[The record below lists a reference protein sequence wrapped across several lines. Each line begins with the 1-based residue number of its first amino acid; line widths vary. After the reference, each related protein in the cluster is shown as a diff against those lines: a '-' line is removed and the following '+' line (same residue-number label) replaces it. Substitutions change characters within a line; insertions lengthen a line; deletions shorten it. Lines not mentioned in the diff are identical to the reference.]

1 MSGDTS
7 DEFQKEL
14 VDLFVQEAHEW
25 LQNIHVALDELQQGP
40 PPDRHAA
47 LIATLTAGVTNLG
60 GSAATINL
68 PDVEEASFSALPFI
82 EAIKDPTKSLSVQ
95 DFLSLCKQLG
105 QIHTALTNATG
116 VSFESEA
123 DTEAVEAVPA
133 VSPAEFL
140 QTLRDLQSKQQPP
153 AGPLERNLIKTL
165 IDQME
170 GQVQAGVQHV
180 GVDVIKGYLDRMAA
194 SEEAFVQ
201 VLDAQVPGLTAKL
214 AALAEEPA
222 LSNGALEASL
232 QEVAQLRAEAQQVNV
247 TPAMTFF
254 GGLHS
259 LLSVVAQHRLRLA
272 GERVQA
278 VNGRLTAIREL
289 IHQWVER
296 GKAERTAIGEAL
308 PAG

>member
-40 PPDRHAA
+40 PPERHAA
-47 LIATLTAGVTNLG
+47 LIGTLTAGVTNLG

-68 PDVEEASFSALPFI
+68 PDVEQASFAALPFI
-82 EAIKDPTKSLSVQ
+82 EAIKDPSKSFSVQ

-116 VSFESEA
+116 VSFEAEA
-123 DTEAVEAVPA
+123 EAEAVAAAPV
-133 VSPAEFL
+133 VSPTEFL
-140 QTLRDLQSKQQPP
+140 DTLRHLQSNQAPA
-153 AGPLERNLIKTL
+153 AGPMERNLIKTL

-170 GQVQAGVQHV
+170 GQVQAGVQQV
-180 GVDVIKGYLDRMAA
+180 GVDVIQGYLDRMAA
-194 SEEAFVQ
+194 SEEAFAQ
-201 VLDAQVPGLTAKL
+201 VVDAQMPGLTAKL
-214 AALAEEPA
+214 AALSADTAVSGEA
-222 LSNGALEASL
+222 LDASL

-254 GGLHS
+254 GGLQS
-259 LLSVVAQHRLRLA
+259 FLSVVAQHHVRLA
-272 GERVQA
+272 DARVQA
-278 VNGRLTAIREL
+278 IVGRLTTIREL

-296 GKAERTAIGEAL
+296 GRAERTAIGQAL
-308 PAG
+308 PAR